1 MGKTMIIVA
10 ISLIVI
16 GALFGAGA
24 LAAMGFDFSNFSTV
38 AHETNNY
45 DVTQSFSSIEITD
58 TTSKITFEQSPVEIC
73 TVVCS
78 EAANRKHSVTVEN
91 GTLRIT
97 KEDTSKWYENI
108 AFNIGEE
115 TVTVYLPDK
124 KYEHL
129 SVTVSTGD
137 VTIPKDFE
145 FRSIRIEGSTSDV
158 VCDADAWESTEV
170 YVSTGDIMVNEVHT
184 GKLYMNA
191 STGKITVKGAKID
204 EGLRVYTSTGRITLT
219 EVNAGDTSLT
229 TDTGRV
235 SMSQLTVWGELHIE
249 TDTGDVKFE
258 SSDAEKLFVKTDTG
272 DVKGTLRSDKVFV
285 TQTATGKIRVP
296 KSTTGGICEITTGTG
311 DIEIEIRQ

>member
-1 MGKTMIIVA
+1 MGKTYVIVA
-10 ISLIVI
+10 ISLIVVGLLI
-16 GALFGAGA
+16 SAGA
-24 LAAMGFDFSNFSTV
+24 LAVMGFHFGRLSTV
-38 AHETNNY
+38 KYEENTY
-45 DVTQSFSSIEITD
+45 EITKGFSSIEITD
-58 TTSKITFEQSPVEIC
+58 TTSKITLVRSPDEKC
-73 TVVCS
+73 TVVCR
-78 EAANRKHSVTVEN
+78 EAENRKHSAVVES
-91 GTLRIT
+91 GVLRIR
-97 KEDTSKWYENI
+97 KNDTSKWYENI
-108 AFNIGEE
+108 GFNIGEE

-158 VCDADAWESTEV
+158 VCAADAWESTEV
-170 YVSTGDIMVNEVHT
+170 YVSTGDIMVNEFHT

-191 STGKITVKGAKID
+191 STGKITVKGTKID

-219 EVNAGDTSLT
+219 EVNAGDTFLT

-235 SMSQLTVWGELHIE
+235 TMSQLTVWGELYIE

-258 SSDAEKLFVKTDTG
+258 DSDAKKLFVKTDTG